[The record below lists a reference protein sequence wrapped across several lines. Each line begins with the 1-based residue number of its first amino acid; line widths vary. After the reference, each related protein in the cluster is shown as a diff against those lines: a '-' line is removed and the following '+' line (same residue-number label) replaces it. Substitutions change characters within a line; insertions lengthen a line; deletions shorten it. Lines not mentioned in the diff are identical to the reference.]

1 MKRGSSPKRRFCFVT
16 ETDHGSRRIGG
27 AAINDSKMIR
37 CLAKFGDV
45 DVIFLQK
52 EKYGGLLLSLF
63 VFAFSVLTSLRK
75 SYTAYFSKSFVASF
89 MLVLLGKFWPRR
101 LGFVHQAY
109 SVPFPTS
116 EISYLKANRLEKSFR
131 YYIGHF
137 LERVVYSKAD
147 VITVAAREYAKE
159 LLSQGIRKDRVAIV
173 AFYVEDEFF
182 KQPIKKEPGAV
193 FTYCYSGNFHPYHD
207 LSTLVQAFELTTR
220 SEPNVRLL
228 LIGDGPSRP
237 EIENEVRKRKL
248 GSKTTFRGRIQHKAL
263 PLCLSEAD
271 CFVSL
276 LRTPGMSI
284 SLLEAAAAGKA
295 ILTYKR
301 KGDTA
306 VEEHFR
312 PQREIYMVDSNSP
325 AEIADAMKVLVNNP
339 ELTYSLAYGARKV
352 ALQYFSEAS
361 VTRQLQELVH
371 KLR

>member
-1 MKRGSSPKRRFCFVT
+1 
-16 ETDHGSRRIGG
+16 
-27 AAINDSKMIR
+27 MIR
-37 CLAKFGDV
+37 CLAKFGNV

-63 VFAFSVLTSLRK
+63 VFSFSVLNSLRK

-89 MLVLLGKFWPRR
+89 MLVLLGKFWPRKLR
-101 LGFVHQAY
+101 LVHQAY
-109 SVPFPTS
+109 SVPFPTR
-116 EISYLKANRLEKSFR
+116 EIAYLKANRLERSFR

-137 LERVVYSKAD
+137 LERVVYSKVD
-147 VITVAAREYAKE
+147 VITVAAWQYAKE
-159 LLSQGIRKDRVAIV
+159 LLSNGVRKDRIAIV

-182 KQPIKKEPGAV
+182 KQPIKKEPGEV

-237 EIENEVRKRKL
+237 EIENEVHKRKL
-248 GSKTTFRGRIQHKAL
+248 GGKTTFKGRIQHKAL
-263 PLCLSEAD
+263 PLHLSEAD

-306 VEEHFR
+306 VEEHFQ
-312 PQREIYMVDSNSP
+312 PQKEIYMVNSNSP
-325 AEIADAMKVLVNNP
+325 AEIADAMRVLANNP
-339 ELTYSLAYGARKV
+339 KLTYSLAYGARKV

-361 VTRQLQELVH
+361 ATCQLQELVH
-371 KLR
+371 KLP